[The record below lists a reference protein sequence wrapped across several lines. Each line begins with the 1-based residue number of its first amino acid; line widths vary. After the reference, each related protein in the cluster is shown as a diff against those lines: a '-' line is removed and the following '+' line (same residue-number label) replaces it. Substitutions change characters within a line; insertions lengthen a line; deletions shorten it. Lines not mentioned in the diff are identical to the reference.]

1 MRKTH
6 FSGSIL
12 WEEHNFRGEHFE
24 ENTFLG
30 ENTLR
35 GILFLER
42 KGKNTKGRTLLVGRT
57 LLGEHFLKG
66 EHFGENTF
74 WEENT
79 LGRTLLEGRTL
90 WGEHF
95 FEGEHFGE
103 NTFFLLMKLHFD
115 EGRTREP
122 TVITA
127 IFRKTP
133 TNYSL
138 ILKNIILRLMHYG

>member
-1 MRKTH
+1 M
-6 FSGSIL
+6 
-12 WEEHNFRGEHFE
+12 
-24 ENTFLG
+24 
-30 ENTLR
+30 
-35 GILFLER
+35 
-42 KGKNTKGRTLLVGRT
+42 GRT

-115 EGRTREP
+115 EGRTRET
-122 TVITA
+122 TVLPATV
-127 IFRKTP
+127 KQ
-133 TNYSL
+133 
-138 ILKNIILRLMHYG
+138 LKLA

>member
-1 MRKTH
+1 M
-6 FSGSIL
+6 
-12 WEEHNFRGEHFE
+12 E
-24 ENTFLG
+24 
-30 ENTLR
+30 
-35 GILFLER
+35 
-42 KGKNTKGRTLLVGRT
+42 
-57 LLGEHFLKG
+57 G

-74 WEENT
+74 WGENT

-122 TVITA
+122 TVFTHA
-127 IFRKTP
+127 SRDDDA
-133 TNYSL
+133 
-138 ILKNIILRLMHYG
+138 

>member
-1 MRKTH
+1 M
-6 FSGSIL
+6 
-12 WEEHNFRGEHFE
+12 
-24 ENTFLG
+24 
-30 ENTLR
+30 
-35 GILFLER
+35 
-42 KGKNTKGRTLLVGRT
+42 GRT

-103 NTFFLLMKLHFD
+103 NTFFLLMKLHFH
-115 EGRTREP
+115 EGRTRET
-122 TVITA
+122 TVISW
-127 IFRKTP
+127 I
-133 TNYSL
+133 SL
-138 ILKNIILRLMHYG
+138 NGCTW